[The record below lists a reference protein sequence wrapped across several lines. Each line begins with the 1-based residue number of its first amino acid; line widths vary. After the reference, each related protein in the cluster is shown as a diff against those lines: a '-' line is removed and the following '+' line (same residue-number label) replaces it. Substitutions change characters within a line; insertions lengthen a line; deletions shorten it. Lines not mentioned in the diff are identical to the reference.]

1 MSIYTDATT
10 PRAGTK
16 GVGTDDR
23 ELFLKE
29 FGQMVLEAWQE
40 SNYFEGHCFTQ
51 SIQSGK
57 SWQFPIIGRKRDA
70 IEHVPGELIVGG
82 GIENNEVIVTLD
94 NMLVDSAFVPEID
107 ALMASYALAAPY
119 GQQLGESLSTTFD
132 KRAAISHV
140 LASRIT
146 DAPYTD
152 GPLPSYYW
160 DANLKTDPAKLE
172 EAHYA
177 AVQHIRE
184 RDIGGGEVRSFLP
197 WQQFLMM
204 AKFSGLDAKQ
214 TTGSANRAQATIGP
228 VAGISITGANHIPN
242 TNITTGLPKY
252 RGNFAS
258 TVGFISN
265 PMAVACLNRRGLRV
279 TITDKED
286 RLGTLMIGS
295 KFNGFGTLRGE
306 CSFELATAARA

>member
-1 MSIYTDATT
+1 MSSYTDATE
-10 PRAGTK
+10 PRAGKAK
-16 GVGTDDR
+16 GAGDDR
-23 ELFLKE
+23 ALFLKE

-70 IEHVPGELIVGG
+70 TEHVPGELIVGG

-94 NMLVDSAFVPEID
+94 NMLIDSVFVPEID

-119 GQQLGESLSTTFD
+119 AAQIGESLSVTYD

-140 LASRIT
+140 LASRVT
-146 DAPYTD
+146 DAPYTG
-152 GPLPSYYW
+152 GPVPSYFW
-160 DANLKTDPAKLE
+160 DANLKTDPAKME
-172 EAHYA
+172 EAHYQ
-177 AVQHIRE
+177 AVEYIRT

-204 AKFSGLDAKQ
+204 AKYSGLDAKQ
-214 TTGSANRAQATIGP
+214 TTGSANRSAATIGP

-242 TNITTGLPKY
+242 TNITQGLTKY
-252 RGNFAS
+252 QGNFTN

-295 KFNGFGTLRGE
+295 KFNGFGTLRAE
-306 CSFELATAARA
+306 CSFELATASR

>member
-1 MSIYTDATT
+1 MSSYTDATT
-10 PRAGTK
+10 PRAGQAK
-16 GVGTDDR
+16 GAGDDR
-23 ELFLKE
+23 ALFLKE

-70 IEHVPGELIVGG
+70 IEHVPGEIILGG
-82 GIENNEVIVTLD
+82 GIENNEVVVTLD

-107 ALMASYALAAPY
+107 ALMASYSLASPY
-119 GQQLGESLSTTFD
+119 ASQLGESLSVTFD
-132 KRAAISHV
+132 KRAAISHI
-140 LASRIT
+140 LASRVT
-146 DAPYTD
+146 DAPYTG
-152 GPLPSYYW
+152 GPVPSYFW

-177 AVQHIRE
+177 AVQYIRE
-184 RDIGGGEVRSFLP
+184 RDIGGGEVKSYLP

-204 AKFSGLDAKQ
+204 AKYSDLDAKQ

-228 VAGISITGANHIPN
+228 VAGINVHGANHIPN
-242 TNITTGLPKY
+242 TNIATGLAKY
-252 RGNFAS
+252 QGNFS
-258 TVGFISN
+258 NTVGFISN

-286 RLGTLMIGS
+286 RLGTLMIAS
-295 KFNGFGTLRGE
+295 KFNGFGTLRAE
-306 CSFELATAARA
+306 CSFELATASR

>member
-1 MSIYTDATT
+1 MSEYTDSRQPA
-10 PRAGTK
+10 PGQVLGAGDERA
-16 GVGTDDR
+16 
-23 ELFLKE
+23 LFLKE

-57 SWQFPIIGRKRDA
+57 SWAFPIIGRKRDA
-70 IEHVPGELIVGG
+70 EEHVPGEVILGG
-82 GIENNEVIVTLD
+82 GIENNEVVVTLD
-94 NMLVDSAFVPEID
+94 NMLVDSAFVAEID
-107 ALMASYALAAPY
+107 ALMAAYSLAAPY
-119 GQQLGESLSTTFD
+119 AKQLGESLSTTYD

-140 LASRIT
+140 LASRVT
-146 DAPYTD
+146 AEPYTG
-152 GPLPSYYW
+152 GPVPSYYW

-177 AVQHIRE
+177 AVQYIRE

-204 AKFSGLDAKQ
+204 AKYSDLDAKM

-242 TNITTGLPKY
+242 TNITTGLAKY
-252 RGNFAS
+252 QGNFSA

-286 RLGTLMIGS
+286 RLGTLMIAS
-295 KFNGFGTLRGE
+295 KFNGFGTLRAE
-306 CSFELATAARA
+306 CSFELATASR

>member
-1 MSIYTDATT
+1 MSDYTDALA
-10 PRAGTK
+10 PRPGYPKGAGA
-16 GVGTDDR
+16 DDR
-23 ELFLKE
+23 ALFLKE

-70 IEHVPGELIVGG
+70 EDHVPGEIILGG
-82 GIENNEVIVTLD
+82 GIENNEVVITLD
-94 NMLVDSAFVPEID
+94 NMIVDSAFIAEID
-107 ALMASYALAAPY
+107 ALMASYSLSAPY
-119 GQQLGESLSTTFD
+119 AKQLGESLSTTYD

-140 LASRIT
+140 LASRVT
-146 DAPYTD
+146 DAPYTG
-152 GPLPSYYW
+152 GPVPSYYY

-172 EAHYA
+172 EAHFA
-177 AVQHIRE
+177 AVQYIRE

-204 AKFSGLDAKQ
+204 SKYSDLDAKQ
-214 TTGSANRAQATIGP
+214 TSGSANRSMATIGP
-228 VAGISITGANHIPN
+228 VAGINITGANHIPN
-242 TNITTGLPKY
+242 TNITTGLAKY
-252 RGNFAS
+252 QGNFTN

-265 PMAVACLNRRGLRV
+265 PMAVGCLNRRGLRV

-286 RLGTLMIGS
+286 RLGTLMIAS
-295 KFNGFGTLRGE
+295 KFNGFGTLRAE
-306 CSFELATAARA
+306 CSFELATASR